1 MSSNQLVSVN
11 QELGYFTTWRCGE
24 EMVVMQLYAV
34 NARPCV
40 RVCVCVLH
48 CCAPE
53 WEAVSWCSSCWSFG
67 LVSRLPCQG
76 HPVLA
81 EEWTTAKKPDNKK
94 STRIQNDME
103 TNSCQHL
110 QAYTGCCSNVKCT
123 NIKSTQ
129 KTDMQE
135 GTIERM
141 RIGKLITDDPLL
153 MFPFTKLLA
162 LPQKRIY
169 N

>member
-1 MSSNQLVSVN
+1 MALW
-11 QELGYFTTWRCGE
+11 WRNGSDATVCCKCTP
-24 EMVVMQLYAV
+24 L
-34 NARPCV
+34 C
-40 RVCVCVLH
+40 VCVSWVLH

-53 WEAVSWCSSCWSFG
+53 WEAVSWCSSCWSSG
-67 LVSRLPCQG
+67 LASRLPFQG

-94 STRIQNDME
+94 NTHIQNDME

-169 N
+169 NYYLRT